1 MYPKLRKLREIV
13 STLSRQSRTD
23 PELESVYRDLFIRDI
38 AKVGM
43 DDVYYPVG
51 HAANYSLLYL
61 VMRCVQELKFTEVL
75 ELGAGQTTILLDQ
88 AKRALA
94 AGYRVRTIEHDPLW
108 AKRMSELVGH
118 EIVRADL
125 SPIAIGGRKI
135 NYYDRDAIAVGNR
148 KYDLIIVDGP
158 PAFAP
163 TMRYDRTGVATIV
176 ECHLAHEF
184 VIVFDDAERDGEIE
198 AISSCR
204 RLLEY
209 RGIPFLEGQVSGF
222 KRQHVFATPAH
233 AKAAFF

>member
-1 MYPKLRKLREIV
+1 MHPKLSKLRDIV
-13 STLSRQSRTD
+13 STLSRQSRTN
-23 PELESVYRDLFIRDI
+23 PELEIVYRDLFMRDI

-43 DDVYYPVG
+43 EDVYYPVG

-61 VMRCVQELKFTEVL
+61 VMRCVRELKIHEVL

-94 AGYRVRTIEHDPLW
+94 AEYRVRTIEHDPLW
-108 AKRMSELVGH
+108 AEKMAELVSH
-118 EIVRADL
+118 EIVQADL
-125 SPIAIGGRKI
+125 SPLAVGGRNI
-135 NYYDRDAIAVGNR
+135 NYYDPKAIAVADR

-163 TMRYDRTGVATIV
+163 AMRYDRTGIATVV
-176 ECHLAHEF
+176 EYQLAPEF
-184 VIVFDDAERDGEIE
+184 VIVFDDAERDGEVE

-204 RLLEY
+204 RLL
-209 RGIPFLEGQVSGF
+209 RSHGVRVVEGQVSGF

-233 AKAAFF
+233 AQAAFF

>member
-1 MYPKLRKLREIV
+1 MHPKLRKLRDIV

-43 DDVYYPVG
+43 EDIYYPVG

-61 VMRCVQELKFTEVL
+61 VMRCVRELKFAEVL

-94 AGYRVRTIEHDPLW
+94 AEYRIRTIEHDAHW
-108 AKRMSELVGH
+108 AEKISELVSH

-125 SPIAIGGRKI
+125 SPMTVGSRKI
-135 NYYDRDAIAVGNR
+135 NYYDPKTIAFADR

-163 TMRYDRTGVATIV
+163 SIRYDRTGFATVV
-176 ECHLAHEF
+176 EWHLAPEF
-184 VIVFDDAERDGEIE
+184 VIVFDDAERDGEFE
-198 AISSCR
+198 AINSCR
-204 RLLEY
+204 YLLKR
-209 RGIPFLEGQVSGF
+209 RGVRFLEGQVSGF